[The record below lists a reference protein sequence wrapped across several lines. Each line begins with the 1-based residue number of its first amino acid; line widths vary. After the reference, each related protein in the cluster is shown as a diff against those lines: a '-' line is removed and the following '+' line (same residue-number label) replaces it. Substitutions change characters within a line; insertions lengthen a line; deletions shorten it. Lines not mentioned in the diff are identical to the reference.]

1 MPLGNLL
8 LYFLALV
15 ICFERVFGIAIFEH
29 FKGACECAFYFSSHI
44 IHVESV
50 FSVAPAKVFEAPGR
64 VAYLIYTKQNG
75 GRCYSLAV
83 VVLVGS
89 VPVFVCWIV
98 ARIGLSY
105 FKTES
110 HRVYIRKNAPQVVH
124 VIAIFGVTEA

>member
-50 FSVAPAKVFEAPGR
+50 FSVAPAKVL
-64 VAYLIYTKQNG
+64 VAVIG
-75 GRCYSLAV
+75 F
-83 VVLVGS
+83 

-105 FKTES
+105 FKSES